1 MNDPTSTTRS
11 LSDEIPAMNG
21 SFVSTS
27 SHIAE
32 PFVVNTMRNVVQCSS
47 GTQECDSEEFFDDDS
62 EDELFTN
69 NNVLYPFIKILVDL
83 LFNYSGYSGRPE
95 YQIRLCVCGFCL
107 THKLVFLCNRSSMP
121 EHVARVNA
129 RMASS

>member
-27 SHIAE
+27 SHIHVAE

-62 EDELFTN
+62 EDELSTN
-69 NNVLYPFIKILVDL
+69 NNVLYPFIKI
-83 LFNYSGYSGRPE
+83 
-95 YQIRLCVCGFCL
+95 FCL
-107 THKLVFLCNRSSMP
+107 
-121 EHVARVNA
+121 AI
-129 RMASS
+129 